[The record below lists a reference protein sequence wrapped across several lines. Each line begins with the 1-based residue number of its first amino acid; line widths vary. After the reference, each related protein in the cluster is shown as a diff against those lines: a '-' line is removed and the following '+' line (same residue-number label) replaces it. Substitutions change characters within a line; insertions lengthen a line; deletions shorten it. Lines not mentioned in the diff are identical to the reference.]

1 MKKLVFKYYRSSL
14 TEAQANVK
22 WTYEGQVKSIDDIN
36 SEVMA
41 EFFEKKGITDME
53 TLRSIVKENRSFAEK
68 FVDWLNRIIQRIT
81 GTKEQRFLLKVR
93 NQWKKALREAKEGIK
108 NTPAEAGVA
117 TRKFSLR
124 GKIPE
129 NMERTC

>member
-68 FVDWLNRIIQRIT
+68 FVDWLNRIIQLPKRVW
-81 GTKEQRFLLKVR
+81 QHVNFLLGSRKSRKHGKNLLTAGKLRSYLWTIRRVWELPR
-93 NQWKKALREAKEGIK
+93 RSGAKAYTKA
-108 NTPAEAGVA
+108 
-117 TRKFSLR
+117 
-124 GKIPE
+124 
-129 NMERTC
+129 